1 MFLIDISSPLAV
13 IIAVVLTLCTL
24 LLAKETKNSILMA
37 IALGIFIVLLVMH
50 TIQLTTLSELY
61 LAGTL
66 RSCLIVDFIFILLS
80 YISYLWVDE
89 IETKYKNKKS
99 IDNSLDWF
107 WKKI

>member
-1 MFLIDISSPLAV
+1 MFLIDISSPLSI
-13 IIAVVLTLCTL
+13 IIAVILTLCTL

-37 IALGIFIVLLVMH
+37 ITLGVFIVLLVMH
-50 TIQLTTLSELY
+50 TIQLTTLSQLD
-61 LAGTL
+61 LAGIL
-66 RSCLIVDFIFILLS
+66 RNCLIVDFIFILLS
-80 YISYLWVDE
+80 YISYLWIDE

>member
-1 MFLIDISSPLAV
+1 MFLIDISSPLSI
-13 IIAVVLTLCTL
+13 IIAVILTLCTL

-37 IALGIFIVLLVMH
+37 ITLGIFIVLLV
-50 TIQLTTLSELY
+50 IQLTTLSQLN
-61 LAGTL
+61 LAGIL
-66 RSCLIVDFIFILLS
+66 RNCLIVDFIFILLS
-80 YISYLWVDE
+80 YISYLWIDE